1 MRAVRAHSALSCAAL
16 LFGGCFRSTTLDDAA
31 IDAGVVDLGR
41 LDLDASVDADGM
53 TDAVDW
59 RKRRRPSRRR
69 G

>member
-1 MRAVRAHSALSCAAL
+1 